1 MYWYRS
7 NSGIVW
13 LLFSGL
19 LLTLCCAACK
29 PDIKE
34 TGAALKYFDLK
45 GYFNGEIGRLTKL
58 NKPVVKTVTH
68 NGTSESKKVH
78 INNWGTEL
86 DLFVGSD
93 INRPAWKDSYTVT
106 CSDNFFIYK
115 AKFPELKMRQMV
127 IKKDKGMVKWI
138 LIFNRTKN
146 ILYQTTEKLSYF
158 PDSLYL
164 IEKDQKVRLM
174 AKNKYKVQGL
184 IDGDF

>member
-7 NSGIVW
+7 KPGIIPGYI
-13 LLFSGL
+13 GL
-19 LLTLCCAACK
+19 VLILATACK

-34 TGAALKYFDLK
+34 TGAALKYFDIK
-45 GYFNGEIGRLTKL
+45 GYFTAETSRLKKL
-58 NKPVVKTVTH
+58 DKPVVKTVTH
-68 NGTSESKKVH
+68 NGASETKTIH

-86 DLFVGSD
+86 DLFIGSD
-93 INRPAWKDSYTVT
+93 INRPAWKDSYTIT

-127 IKKDKGMVKWI
+127 IKKDKDVVKWI

-174 AKNKYKVQGL
+174 RKNKYKVQGL
-184 IDGDF
+184 IAR

>member
-7 NSGIVW
+7 NSAVIPALIGCIT
-13 LLFSGL
+13 LI
-19 LLTLCCAACK
+19 LCCAGCK

-45 GYFNGEIGRLTKL
+45 GYFTTEIVRLTKL
-58 NKPVVKTVTH
+58 NKPVLKTVTH
-68 NGTSESKKVH
+68 NGASESKKVH
-78 INNWGTEL
+78 IDNWNSEL
-86 DLFVGSD
+86 DLFIGSD
-93 INRPAWKDSYTVT
+93 INRPAWKDSYTIT

-127 IKKDKGMVKWI
+127 IKKDKGVVKWI

-174 AKNKYKVQGL
+174 GKNTYKVQGL
-184 IDGDF
+184 IDR